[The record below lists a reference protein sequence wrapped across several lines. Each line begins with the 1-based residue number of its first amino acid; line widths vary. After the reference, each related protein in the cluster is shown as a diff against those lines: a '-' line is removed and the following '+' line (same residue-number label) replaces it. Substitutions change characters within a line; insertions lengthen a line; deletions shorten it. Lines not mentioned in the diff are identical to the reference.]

1 MKLIQAIELTKT
13 YGKRNVVNR
22 VNFEVHSG
30 EIAGLLGQNGA
41 GKSTA
46 FSMIIG
52 LIKPNYGSVFFR
64 GVDVTDL
71 PIYQRARLGMGYLSQ
86 EPSVFQHLTV
96 EDNILAILET
106 LKYSYRE
113 RIKKQNQLLG
123 ELGLT
128 HLSKKKACILSGGE
142 RRRLEI
148 ARAMST
154 SPSLIL
160 LDEPFSFIDP
170 IAVAEI
176 QDIVLGLKDKGIGI
190 LLTDHNVREAL
201 SITDHSYILNEGNII
216 TSGTTQKLLHDPLAR
231 KSYLGENFLS
241 NDIRPPE
248 PYRTYIENGEEEEKK
263 EEGKKKKAS
272 RRKKRSL
279 NKS

>member
-1 MKLIQAIELTKT
+1 MKLIQAVEITKN
-13 YGKRNVVNR
+13 YGRKAAVNR

-46 FSMIIG
+46 FSMVIG
-52 LIKPNYGSVFFR
+52 LIKPDHGKVFFR
-64 GVDVTDL
+64 GEDITEL
-71 PIYQRARLGMGYLSQ
+71 PIYMRARLGMGYLSQ
-86 EPSVFQHLTV
+86 NPSIFQRLTV
-96 EDNILAILET
+96 EENVLAVLET
-106 LKYSYRE
+106 IKFNYRE
-113 RIKKQNQLLG
+113 RIKKLNQVLG
-123 ELGLT
+123 GLGLS
-128 HLSKKKACILSGGE
+128 HLSKKMAFTLSGGE

-148 ARAMST
+148 ARAMAT

-176 QDIVLGLKDKGIGI
+176 QDIVISLKETGIGI

-201 SITDHSYILNEGNII
+201 SITDHSYIMSAGNII
-216 TSGTTQKLLHDPLAR
+216 TSGTTEKLLDDPLAR
-231 KSYLGENFLS
+231 KSYFGEKFLS
-241 NDIRPPE
+241 SDIRAKSSFN
-248 PYRTYIENGEEEEKK
+248 TYEGNGNKGGITDEKK
-263 EEGKKKKAS
+263 ESQDK
-272 RRKKRSL
+272 SL

>member
-1 MKLIQAIELTKT
+1 MKLIQAVEIEKS
-13 YGKRNVVNR
+13 YGKKTVVDR
-22 VNFEVHSG
+22 ISFEVHSG

-46 FSMIIG
+46 FSIVIG
-52 LIKPNYGSVFFR
+52 MIKPDYGKVFFR
-64 GVDVTDL
+64 GEDITDM
-71 PIYQRARLGMGYLSQ
+71 PIYMRARLGMGYLSQ
-86 EPSVFQHLTV
+86 EPSVFQRLTV
-96 EDNILAILET
+96 EENVLAVLET
-106 LKYSYRE
+106 IKFNYRE
-113 RIKKQNQLLG
+113 RMKKLSQVLG

-128 HLSKKKACILSGGE
+128 HLSKKMAYTLSGGE

-176 QDIVLGLKDKGIGI
+176 QDIVLGLKEQGIGI

-201 SITDHSYILNEGNII
+201 SITDHSYIISTGSII
-216 TSGTTQKLLHDPLAR
+216 TSGTTQKIINDPLAR
-231 KSYLGENFLS
+231 KSYLGEKFLC
-241 NDIRPPE
+241 NDIRTPE
-248 PYRTYIENGEEEEKK
+248 SFKVYTGSGREDVIKEKK
-263 EEGKKKKAS
+263 IERKRKSVKK
-272 RRKKRSL
+272 L
-279 NKS
+279 

>member
-1 MKLIQAIELTKT
+1 MKLIQAVEITKN
-13 YGKRNVVNR
+13 YGRKAAVNR

-46 FSMIIG
+46 FSMVIG
-52 LIKPNYGSVFFR
+52 MIKPDHGKVFFR
-64 GVDVTDL
+64 GEDITEM
-71 PIYQRARLGMGYLSQ
+71 PIYMRARLGMGYLSQ
-86 EPSVFQHLTV
+86 EPSIFQRLTV
-96 EDNILAILET
+96 EENVLAVLET
-106 LKYSYRE
+106 IKFNYRE
-113 RIKKQNQLLG
+113 RIKKLNQVLG

-128 HLSKKKACILSGGE
+128 HLSKKMAFTLSGGE

-148 ARAMST
+148 ARAMAT

-176 QDIVLGLKDKGIGI
+176 QDIVLGLKESGIGI

-201 SITDHSYILNEGNII
+201 SITDHSYIMSAGNII
-216 TSGTTQKLLHDPLAR
+216 TSGTTDKLLDDPLAR
-231 KSYLGENFLS
+231 KSYFGEKFLS
-241 NDIRPPE
+241 SDIRSKNSFSANE
-248 PYRTYIENGEEEEKK
+248 DYGNEK
-263 EEGKKKKAS
+263 GGTDKKKGSLDK
-272 RRKKRSL
+272 SL
-279 NKS
+279 NES

>member
-1 MKLIQAIELTKT
+1 MAKKNAVDRIS
-13 YGKRNVVNR
+13 
-22 VNFEVHSG
+22 FEVNSG

-46 FSMIIG
+46 FSMVIG
-52 LIKPNYGSVFFR
+52 MIKPNHGKVFFR
-64 GVDVTDL
+64 GEDITDL
-71 PIYQRARLGMGYLSQ
+71 PIYVRARLGMGYLSQ
-86 EPSVFQHLTV
+86 EPSVFQRLTV
-96 EDNILAILET
+96 EENVLAVLET
-106 LKYSYRE
+106 LKYNHRE
-113 RIKKQNQLLG
+113 KMKKLNQVLG

-128 HLSKKKACILSGGE
+128 HLSKKRAFTLSGGE

-148 ARAMST
+148 ARAMAT

-176 QDIVLGLKDKGIGI
+176 QDIVLNLKEKGIGI

-201 SITDHSYILNEGNII
+201 SITDHSYIINSGSII
-216 TSGTTQKLLHDPLAR
+216 TSGTTQKIINDPLAR
-231 KSYLGENFLS
+231 KSYFGENFLS

-248 PYRTYIENGEEEEKK
+248 SFKTYMGNGEEGEKK
-263 EEGKKKKAS
+263 
-272 RRKKRSL
+272 
-279 NKS
+279 

>member
-1 MKLIQAIELTKT
+1 MKLIQAVEITKN
-13 YGKRNVVNR
+13 YGRKAAVNR

-46 FSMIIG
+46 FSMVIG
-52 LIKPNYGSVFFR
+52 MIKPDHGKVFFR
-64 GVDVTDL
+64 GEDITEM
-71 PIYQRARLGMGYLSQ
+71 PIYMRARLGMGYLSQ
-86 EPSVFQHLTV
+86 DPSIFQRLTV
-96 EDNILAILET
+96 EENVLAVLET
-106 LKYSYRE
+106 IKFIYRE
-113 RIKKQNQLLG
+113 RIKKLNQVLG

-128 HLSKKKACILSGGE
+128 HLSKKMAFTLSGGE

-148 ARAMST
+148 ARAMAT

-176 QDIVLGLKDKGIGI
+176 QDIVLGLKESGIGI

-201 SITDHSYILNEGNII
+201 SITDHSYIMSAGNII
-216 TSGTTQKLLHDPLAR
+216 TSGTTDKLLDDPLAR
-231 KSYLGENFLS
+231 KSYFGEKFLS
-241 NDIRPPE
+241 SDIRSKNSFSTDE
-248 PYRTYIENGEEEEKK
+248 DYGNEK
-263 EEGKKKKAS
+263 GGTDKKKGSLGK
-272 RRKKRSL
+272 SL
-279 NKS
+279 NES

>member
-1 MKLIQAIELTKT
+1 MKLIQAVEITKN
-13 YGKRNVVNR
+13 YGRKAAVNR

-46 FSMIIG
+46 FSMVIG
-52 LIKPNYGSVFFR
+52 LIKPDHGKVFFR
-64 GVDVTDL
+64 GEDITEL
-71 PIYQRARLGMGYLSQ
+71 PIYMRARLGMGYLSQ
-86 EPSVFQHLTV
+86 NPSIFQRLTV
-96 EDNILAILET
+96 EENVLAVLET
-106 LKYSYRE
+106 IKFNYRE
-113 RIKKQNQLLG
+113 RIKKLNQVLG

-128 HLSKKKACILSGGE
+128 HLSKKMAFTLSGGE

-148 ARAMST
+148 ARAMAT
-154 SPSLIL
+154 SPSLML

-176 QDIVLGLKDKGIGI
+176 QDIVISLKETGIGI

-201 SITDHSYILNEGNII
+201 SITDHSYIMSAGNII
-216 TSGTTQKLLHDPLAR
+216 TSGTTEKLLDDPLAR
-231 KSYLGENFLS
+231 KSYFGEKFLS
-241 NDIRPPE
+241 SDIRANSSFN
-248 PYRTYIENGEEEEKK
+248 TYEGNGNKGGITDEKK
-263 EEGKKKKAS
+263 GSQDK
-272 RRKKRSL
+272 SL

>member
-1 MKLIQAIELTKT
+1 MKLIQAVEIEKS
-13 YGKRNVVNR
+13 YGKKTAVDRIS
-22 VNFEVHSG
+22 FEVHSG

-46 FSMIIG
+46 FSIVIG
-52 LIKPNYGSVFFR
+52 MIKPDYGKVFFR
-64 GVDVTDL
+64 GEDITDM
-71 PIYQRARLGMGYLSQ
+71 PIYMRARLGMGYLSQ
-86 EPSVFQHLTV
+86 EPSVFQRLTV
-96 EDNILAILET
+96 EENVLAVLET
-106 LKYSYRE
+106 VKFNYRE
-113 RIKKQNQLLG
+113 RMKKLNQVLG

-128 HLSKKKACILSGGE
+128 HLSKKMAYTLSGGE

-176 QDIVLGLKDKGIGI
+176 QDIVLGLKEQGIGI

-201 SITDHSYILNEGNII
+201 SITDHSYIISTGSII
-216 TSGTTQKLLHDPLAR
+216 TSGTTQKIINDPLAR

-241 NDIRPPE
+241 NDIRTPE
-248 PYRTYIENGEEEEKK
+248 SFKVYTGNGRKEVVKEKK
-263 EEGKKKKAS
+263 TGRKKK
-272 RRKKRSL
+272 SL
-279 NKS
+279 K

>member
-13 YGKRNVVNR
+13 YGKKNVVNHIS
-22 VNFEVHSG
+22 FEIHSG

-46 FSMIIG
+46 FSMAIG
-52 LIKPNYGSVFFR
+52 MIKPSYGKVFFR
-64 GVDVTDL
+64 GEDITNM
-71 PIYQRARLGMGYLSQ
+71 PIYLRARLGMGYLSQ
-86 EPSVFQHLTV
+86 EPSVFQRLTV
-96 EDNILAILET
+96 EENVLAILET
-106 LKYSYRE
+106 LKFDYRE
-113 RIKKQNQLLG
+113 RNKKLNQLLG

-128 HLSKKKACILSGGE
+128 HLSNKKAYTLSGGE

-154 SPSLIL
+154 SPSMIL

-176 QDIVLGLKDKGIGI
+176 QDIVLSLKEKGIGI

-201 SITDHSYILNEGNII
+201 SITDHSYIISEGAII
-216 TSGTTQKLLHDPLAR
+216 TSGTTQEILNDPLAR

-241 NDIRPPE
+241 NDIRAPE
-248 PYRTYIENGEEEEKK
+248 SFKNHAGIR
-263 EEGKKKKAS
+263 
-272 RRKKRSL
+272 
-279 NKS
+279 

>member
-13 YGKRNVVNR
+13 YGKRNVVNH
-22 VNFEVHSG
+22 VSFEVHSG

-52 LIKPNYGSVFFR
+52 LCRPDYGSIFFR
-64 GVDVTDL
+64 GEDVTDM
-71 PIYQRARLGMGYLSQ
+71 PIYMRARLGMGYLSQ
-86 EPSVFQHLTV
+86 EPSIFRRLTV
-96 EDNILAILET
+96 EENILAILET
-106 LKYSYRE
+106 LKFSYRE
-113 RIKKQNQLLG
+113 RVKKLNQLLG

-128 HLSKKKACILSGGE
+128 HLSKEKADTLSGGE

-201 SITDHSYILNEGNII
+201 SITDHSYILNEGSII
-216 TSGTTQKLLHDPLAR
+216 TSGTTQKLLNDPLAR

-241 NDIRPPE
+241 NDI
-248 PYRTYIENGEEEEKK
+248 TTIESFGNHTGI
-263 EEGKKKKAS
+263 
-272 RRKKRSL
+272 R
-279 NKS
+279 

>member
-13 YGKRNVVNR
+13 YGKRNVVNH
-22 VNFEVHSG
+22 VSFEVHSG
-30 EIAGLLGQNGA
+30 EIAGLLGRNGA

-46 FSMIIG
+46 FSMVIG
-52 LIKPNYGSVFFR
+52 LNKPDYGRVFFR
-64 GVDVTDL
+64 GEDITDL
-71 PIYQRARLGMGYLSQ
+71 PIYMRARMGMGYLPQ
-86 EPSVFQHLTV
+86 EPSVFQRLTV
-96 EDNILAILET
+96 EENILAILET
-106 LKYSYRE
+106 LKFSYRE
-113 RIKKQNQLLG
+113 RGKKLNQLLG

-128 HLSKKKACILSGGE
+128 HLSKKKSYTLSGGE

-148 ARAMST
+148 ARAMAT

-176 QDIVLGLKDKGIGI
+176 QDIVLGLKEKGIGI

-201 SITDHSYILNEGNII
+201 SITDQSYILNEGTII

-231 KSYLGENFLS
+231 KSYLGENFMS
-241 NDIRPPE
+241 NDIRVVE
-248 PYRTYIENGEEEEKK
+248 SFENQM
-263 EEGKKKKAS
+263 
-272 RRKKRSL
+272 RIR
-279 NKS
+279 

>member
-231 KSYLGENFLS
+231 KSYLGENFLC
-241 NDIRPPE
+241 NDIRAPE

-263 EEGKKKKAS
+263 EKAS

>member
-1 MKLIQAIELTKT
+1 MKLIQAVEITKN
-13 YGKRNVVNR
+13 YGRKAAVNR

-46 FSMIIG
+46 FSMVIG
-52 LIKPNYGSVFFR
+52 LIKPDHGKVFFR
-64 GVDVTDL
+64 GEDITEL
-71 PIYQRARLGMGYLSQ
+71 PIYMRARLGMGYLSQ
-86 EPSVFQHLTV
+86 NPSIFQRLTV
-96 EDNILAILET
+96 EENVLAVLET
-106 LKYSYRE
+106 IKFNYRE
-113 RIKKQNQLLG
+113 RIKKLNQALG

-128 HLSKKKACILSGGE
+128 HLSKKMAFTLSGGE

-148 ARAMST
+148 ARAMAT

-176 QDIVLGLKDKGIGI
+176 QDIVISLKETGIGI

-201 SITDHSYILNEGNII
+201 SITDHSYIMSAGNII
-216 TSGTTQKLLHDPLAR
+216 TSGTTEKLLDDPLAR
-231 KSYLGENFLS
+231 KSYFGEKFLS
-241 NDIRPPE
+241 SDIRAKSSFN
-248 PYRTYIENGEEEEKK
+248 TYEGNGNKGGITDEKK
-263 EEGKKKKAS
+263 GSQDK
-272 RRKKRSL
+272 SL

>member
-13 YGKRNVVNR
+13 YGKKNVVNHIS
-22 VNFEVHSG
+22 FEIHSG

-46 FSMIIG
+46 FSMAIG
-52 LIKPNYGSVFFR
+52 MIKPSYGKVFFR
-64 GVDVTDL
+64 GEDITNM
-71 PIYQRARLGMGYLSQ
+71 PIYLRARLGMGYLSQ
-86 EPSVFQHLTV
+86 EPSVFQRLTV
-96 EDNILAILET
+96 EENVLAILET
-106 LKYSYRE
+106 LKFDYRE
-113 RIKKQNQLLG
+113 RNKKLNQLLG

-128 HLSKKKACILSGGE
+128 HLSKKKAYTLSGGE

-154 SPSLIL
+154 SPSMIL

-176 QDIVLGLKDKGIGI
+176 QDIVLSLKEKGIGI

-201 SITDHSYILNEGNII
+201 SITDHSYIISEGAII
-216 TSGTTQKLLHDPLAR
+216 TSGTTQEILNDPLAR

-241 NDIRPPE
+241 NDIRAPE
-248 PYRTYIENGEEEEKK
+248 SFKNHAGIR
-263 EEGKKKKAS
+263 
-272 RRKKRSL
+272 
-279 NKS
+279 

>member
-46 FSMIIG
+46 FSMVIG
-52 LIKPNYGSVFFR
+52 LIKPNYGNIFFR
-64 GVDVTDL
+64 GEDVTDL

-86 EPSVFQHLTV
+86 EPSVFQRLTV
-96 EDNILAILET
+96 EENILAILET
-106 LKYSYRE
+106 LKFSYRE
-113 RIKKQNQLLG
+113 RRKKQNQLLG

-128 HLSKKKACILSGGE
+128 HLSKRKACVLSGGE

-176 QDIVLGLKDKGIGI
+176 QDIVLSLKEKGIGI

-201 SITDHSYILNEGNII
+201 SITDHSYILNEGNVI
-216 TSGTTQKLLHDPLAR
+216 TSGSTQKLLHDPLAR
-231 KSYLGENFLS
+231 QSYLGENFLS
-241 NDIRPPE
+241 SDIRTPE
-248 PYRTYIENGEEEEKK
+248 SYRTYIENGEEEEKK
-263 EEGKKKKAS
+263 EKEEKTR

-279 NKS
+279 NQS

>member
-1 MKLIQAIELTKT
+1 MKLIQAVEITKN
-13 YGKRNVVNR
+13 YGKKAAVNR

-46 FSMIIG
+46 FSMVIG
-52 LIKPNYGSVFFR
+52 LIKPDHGKVFFR
-64 GVDVTDL
+64 GEDITEL
-71 PIYQRARLGMGYLSQ
+71 PIYMRARLGMGYLSQ
-86 EPSVFQHLTV
+86 NPSIFQRLSV
-96 EDNILAILET
+96 EENVLAVLET
-106 LKYSYRE
+106 IKFNYRE
-113 RIKKQNQLLG
+113 RIKKLNQVLG

-128 HLSKKKACILSGGE
+128 HLSKKMAFTLSGGE

-148 ARAMST
+148 ARAMAT

-176 QDIVLGLKDKGIGI
+176 QDIVLSLKETGIGI

-201 SITDHSYILNEGNII
+201 SITDHSYIMSAGNII
-216 TSGTTQKLLHDPLAR
+216 TSGTTEKLLDDPLAR
-231 KSYLGENFLS
+231 KSYFGEKFLGG
-241 NDIRPPE
+241 DIRTKNSFS
-248 PYRTYIENGEEEEKK
+248 TYENKAKK
-263 EEGKKKKAS
+263 EGSQKE
-272 RRKKRSL
+272 SL